1 MERNKMINNN
11 TKEIKEKLKVQPAII
26 AVSGPSGSGKDYLTN
41 GAMKYFNEIGVETI
55 NVQMVT
61 ERPHRG
67 DVETKICISPEEYT
81 EMQNNDKLI
90 GDHINKVRYGYSI
103 DQIKSAIDESKKDGK
118 LIILE
123 LNPDKQ
129 MSFPDELQSK
139 LGIEMTAWIGVETTP
154 EQTEANMRERGES
167 ESEIINRVNIFNE
180 FINAMKNNSN
190 ITMCNNGPNNRS
202 NAVNDFVKI
211 IETKIND

>member
-1 MERNKMINNN
+1 MERKIMINN
-11 TKEIKEKLKVQPAII
+11 TKEIKEKLKEQPAII

-41 GAMKYFNEIGVETI
+41 GAMKYFSEIGVETI

-67 DVETKICISPEEYT
+67 EVETKICVSPTDYT
-81 EMQNNDKLI
+81 NMQNNDELI

-103 DQIKSAIDESKKDGK
+103 NQIKNAIEESKKDGK
-118 LIILE
+118 LIIIE

-129 MSFPDELQSK
+129 MNFPKELKSK

-167 ESEIINRVNIFNE
+167 EVEITNRVNIFNE
-180 FINAMKNNSN
+180 FINAMKNNPN
-190 ITMCNNGPNNRS
+190 ITMCNNGPDNRT

-211 IETKIND
+211 IKSKIND

>member
-1 MERNKMINNN
+1 MINN
-11 TKEIKEKLKVQPAII
+11 TKEIKEKLKEQPAII

-41 GAMKYFNEIGVETI
+41 GAMKYFSEIGVETI

-67 DVETKICISPEEYT
+67 EVETKICVSPTDYT
-81 EMQNNDKLI
+81 NMQNNDELI

-103 DQIKSAIDESKKDGK
+103 NQIKNAIEESKKDGK
-118 LIILE
+118 LIIIE

-129 MSFPDELQSK
+129 MNFPKELKSK

-167 ESEIINRVNIFNE
+167 EVEITNRVNIFNE
-180 FINAMKNNSN
+180 FINAMKNNPN
-190 ITMCNNGPNNRS
+190 ITMCNNGPDNRT

-211 IETKIND
+211 IKSKIND